1 MKLDFRTKA
10 AIMLLVATATS
21 LNTKAYVEIIM
32 VAALVIL
39 ELLLGKK
46 AFTPVLLAIYAVF
59 VAVQYTVLPNVPE
72 VVSMI
77 LSMLVVNIRSFL
89 PVAMAI
95 VMIYRTTRISEMMQ
109 SLTKLGFP
117 KKICIAFAIA
127 VRYMPSL
134 GQELKALREAMSLRR
149 IRGIVSRVECYMVPL
164 FISAI
169 KTADDLTAASVT
181 RGIENPQPSTCRYE
195 CRMRLLDHV
204 LILGFLLFTVW
215 IAIARYGGVEIW

>member
-1 MKLDFRTKA
+1 
-10 AIMLLVATATS
+10 MLLVATAAS

-32 VAALVIL
+32 VAALVII
-39 ELLLGKK
+39 ELMLGKK
-46 AFTPVLLAIYAVF
+46 ALTPMLLTIYLVF
-59 VAVQYTVLPNVPE
+59 VTAQYAVLPNVPV

-89 PVAMAI
+89 PIAMVI

-127 VRYMPSL
+127 VRYMPGI
-134 GQELKALREAMSLRR
+134 GQELKALSEAMSLRR
-149 IRGIVSRVECYMVPL
+149 IRGIASRMECYLVPL
-164 FISAI
+164 LISAI

-181 RGIENPQPSTCRYE
+181 RGIENPHPSTCRYE
-195 CRMRLLDHV
+195 CRMRLLDYV

-215 IAIARYGGVEIW
+215 IAAARYGGAKIW